1 LEVNVSS
8 QIRVDV
14 IEPAGLAGSPRQGA
28 SVKAGGS
35 GVLAA
40 DRQVRIAASRQAL
53 LDMAR
58 LSPDEAL
65 ARLGSGSS
73 GLEGEASRQRLLR
86 WGPNLASHR
95 PEPGWAVQLLRRLIN
110 PLHGLLLVLA
120 GLSVLTGNVE
130 SAAVIASMVV
140 LSLTLS
146 IIQERRSGRAAAA
159 LKAMVHTTA
168 SVLRP
173 GAATHTTVPIELLVP
188 GDVLHLSAG
197 DLVPAD
203 VRLLQARDCF
213 VNEAALTGESVPVE
227 KHAQPESDEAIQ
239 AGDEL
244 ALRNLAFM
252 GTHVAS
258 GTAMALV
265 VNTGSRAVFGGI
277 AESLEGVRGATSFE
291 QGVQRYTWLMLTFI
305 AVMVPLVFFINGFS
319 KGNWFEAFLF
329 ALAVAVGLTPEMLP
343 MLVTV
348 NLAKGALAMSRR
360 RVIVKRLPAIQDF
373 GAMDVLC
380 TDKTGTLTQDRVI
393 LQRHID
399 LDGQASDRV
408 LDFAYL
414 NSCYQSGLKSQLD
427 EAVLRHAEVHHKLHA
442 QGAWQKVDEIP
453 FDFQRRRM
461 SVVVACPGQRELICK
476 GAVEE
481 VFAVCSH
488 AELGGEVVQLDDSH
502 LVRVQDTSRALNED
516 GFRVIAIAHKP
527 IDPAQPPLTV
537 ADESGLVLLGFVAF
551 LDPPKDGAREALAAL
566 NRHGVTVKVLTG
578 DNDIVTAKVCRDVGL
593 DVERVVLGR
602 EIECMD
608 DASLAQEVSRHSVFA
623 KLSPA
628 QKARIISSLRAQGHV
643 VGYLG
648 DGINDGPAM
657 QAADVGVSVDTA
669 VDIAKESADIILLDK
684 SLMVLDEGV
693 TEGRR
698 VFANVMKY
706 LRMGASS
713 NFGNMLSV
721 LGASAWLPFVPMAPI
736 QVLTNNLMY
745 DFSQAAIATDDV
757 DEEELQ
763 RPRRWEV
770 PNIARTMLLIGPI
783 SSVFD
788 YLTFAVLHWVFLA
801 RQPSDAALFQTG
813 WFLESL
819 LSQAL
824 VVHVLRTGRLPFVQS
839 QASLW
844 VRVTSVA
851 VCVLALWLP
860 FSPLA
865 PALGLVTMPSGW
877 WPWLLGILL
886 SYLLTT
892 FLLTRAMR
900 RRGWL
905 D

>member
-1 LEVNVSS
+1 ML
-8 QIRVDV
+8 QI
-14 IEPAGLAGSPRQGA
+14 
-28 SVKAGGS
+28 
-35 GVLAA
+35 
-40 DRQVRIAASRQAL
+40 
-53 LDMAR
+53 AR

-65 ARLGSGSS
+65 TRLGSAST
-73 GLEGEASRQRLLR
+73 GLDEAASRGRLSR

-95 PEPGWAVQLLRRLIN
+95 PEQGWIGQLSRRLIS
-110 PLHGLLLVLA
+110 PLNGLLLVLA
-120 GLSVLTGNVE
+120 GLSWLTSNVE
-130 SAAVIASMVV
+130 SSVVIASMVL
-140 LSLTLS
+140 LSLTLATL
-146 IIQERRSGRAAAA
+146 QERRSGRAAAA
-159 LKAMVHTTA
+159 LKALVHTTA

-173 GAATHTTVPIELLVP
+173 GASAPASVPIEQLVP

-213 VNEAALTGESVPVE
+213 INEAALTGESVPVE
-227 KHAQPESDEAIQ
+227 KHGQPEPIEAIE
-239 AGDEL
+239 AGDAL

-258 GTAMALV
+258 GTARALV
-265 VNTGSRAVFGGI
+265 VNTGARAVFGDI
-277 AESLEGVRGATSFE
+277 AESMAGERGATNFE
-291 QGVQRYTWLMLTFI
+291 LGVQRYTWLMLGFI
-305 AVMVPLVFFINGFS
+305 AVMVPLVFLINGWT
-319 KGNWFEAFLF
+319 KGNWLEAFLF
-329 ALAVAVGLTPEMLP
+329 AMAVAVGLTPEMLP

-360 RVIVKRLPAIQDF
+360 QVIVKRLAAIQDF

-399 LDGQASDRV
+399 LDGRASDKV

-414 NSCYQSGLKSQLD
+414 NSCYQSGLRSQLD
-427 EAVLRHAEVHHKLHA
+427 EAVLRHAEVHHKLHQ
-442 QGAWQKVDEIP
+442 QGAWQKVDELP

-461 SVVVACPGQRELICK
+461 SVVVASHGQRQLICK

-488 AELGGEVVQLDDSH
+488 AEAGGVTVPMDASH
-502 LVRVQDTSRALNED
+502 VVRVQATSRALNDD

-551 LDPPKDGAREALAAL
+551 LDPPKDGVRQALSAL
-566 NRHGVTVKVLTG
+566 EQHGLAVKVLTG
-578 DNDIVTAKVCRDVGL
+578 DNDVVTRKVCREVGL

-602 EIECMD
+602 EIDAMD
-608 DASLAQEVSRHSVFA
+608 DAKLAQEVASHAVFA

-628 QKARIISSLRAQGHV
+628 QKARIIAALRAQGHV

-657 QAADVGVSVDTA
+657 RAADVGVSVDTA
-669 VDIAKESADIILLDK
+669 VDIAKESADIILLEK

-693 TEGRR
+693 TEGRK

-706 LRMGASS
+706 LRMGASA

-745 DFSQAAIATDDV
+745 DFSQAAIATDNV

-788 YLTFAVLHWVFLA
+788 YATFAVLHWVFLA
-801 RQPSDAALFQTG
+801 QQATDAARFQTG

-824 VVHVLRTGRLPFVQS
+824 VVHVLRTGRLPFLQS

-851 VCVLALWLP
+851 VCTLALWLP

-865 PALGLVTMPSGW
+865 PSLGLVPMPWAW
-877 WPWLLGILL
+877 WPWLLAILAGYLL
-886 SYLLTT
+886 ST
-892 FLLTRAMR
+892 FVVTGAMR

-905 D
+905 G